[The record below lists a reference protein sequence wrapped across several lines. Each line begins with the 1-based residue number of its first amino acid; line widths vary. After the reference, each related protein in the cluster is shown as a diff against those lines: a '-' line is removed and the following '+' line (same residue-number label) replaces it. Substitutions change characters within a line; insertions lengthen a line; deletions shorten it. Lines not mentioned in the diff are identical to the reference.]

1 LIRRNGKLQK
11 KNRLT
16 SPEIANLWTHY
27 IRETLSVCVN
37 KYMLHTIQDP
47 EIHSLFQTA
56 LHYSFKHIDALK
68 ALFKKEKFPIPKGFT
83 EEDVNLEAPPLFTD
97 VLCLKSLYM
106 MSTHGHNEMSLSFAT
121 SLRPDIVDFYYQCNL
136 DAMEIYKKAK
146 DLLVSKQLY
155 QQPPTYI
162 TPNKVEMIEHY
173 NYVTDVFGKQRP
185 INTIE
190 SGHAYFNL
198 NKTFIAKAMIL
209 GFSQVSKN
217 QNVRALLEKSLQVK
231 NKHIDVFSSLLT
243 KDNLHLPK
251 SCETEVTNSNI
262 SPFSDRLMLLQTG
275 FFFGVAV
282 TYYNAALIASMRA
295 DISAHC
301 EKAALDS
308 LWIYSRIGKDMIDNQ
323 WMEQPPQADDRKR
336 LDD

>member
-1 LIRRNGKLQK
+1 MQK
-11 KNRLT
+11 KNQLT

-37 KYMLHTIQDP
+37 KYMLHTIQDS

-56 LHYSFKHIDALK
+56 LQYSLNHIDTLR
-68 ALFKKEKFPIPKGFT
+68 ALFKKEKFPIPNGFT
-83 EEDVNLEAPPLFTD
+83 EEDINLEAPPLFTD

-106 MSTHGHNEMSLSFAT
+106 MSTHGHNEMSLSFTT
-121 SLRPDIVDFYYQCNL
+121 SIRQDIVDFYSQCNL
-136 DAMEIYKKAK
+136 DAMEIYKRSK
-146 DLLVSKQLY
+146 DLLISKQLY

-162 TPNKVEMIEHY
+162 TSHKVKMIEQYH
-173 NYVTDVFGKQRP
+173 YVTDVFGKQRP
-185 INTIE
+185 MNAIE
-190 SGHAYFNL
+190 SGHTYFNL
-198 NKTFIAKAMIL
+198 NKTLIAKAMIL

-217 QNVRALLEKSLQVK
+217 QHVRALLEKSLQVK
-231 NKHIDVFSSLLT
+231 NKHIDTFSSLLI

-251 SCETEVTNSNI
+251 SCETEITNSTVP
-262 SPFSDRLMLLQTG
+262 PFSDRLMLLQTG

-301 EKAALDS
+301 EKAALNS

-336 LDD
+336 LDE